1 MRISFGVRVFLTTFL
16 PAAALLSVSFILVRY
31 FLLNGI
37 KENLRNT
44 LLTSHE
50 FIGRTQANIE
60 SQNTRL
66 LSVLA
71 ESPSLKAGM
80 ELVRQYRA
88 KDGEPVR
95 PTLDSL
101 LADLIRTSGFELA
114 VVADGNGK
122 PVAGVIRTSSGT
134 ESLVLGEK
142 EFRPGMVA
150 AGDRIFYISSVPIT
164 IGDEPTGE
172 LIVGRPFDFGDFLVP
187 TLLLKDGRLV
197 KSNVGYAESEVQKA
211 IAHCRPNI
219 DCDLRLGHEN
229 FLSVPIRRFQ
239 LGNGYSLRSLESVDQ
254 AAGGLSRRLEKLF
267 GAAGAVTLATF
278 LIVATA
284 SARSVVRPVTALV
297 ENLRQSEISGSLS
310 PLSVPGE
317 IPEIEDLAR
326 AFNRATEAVT
336 RAHSRLTLAH
346 KEFVQA
352 ITNALDARDVY
363 TAGHSFRVSE
373 YSCAIAARMGISGAQ
388 IEVLRVGALV
398 HDVGKIG
405 VPDQVLRKAGPL
417 SAAEFSIIRRH
428 PTIGRRILENV
439 EGFQSYLDIVE
450 LHHENF
456 DGTGYPLGLAGSEIP
471 LDARIV
477 HVADAYDAMTSDRP
491 YRKGM
496 SHEEACYQIR
506 KYAGTQFDPVVAAAF
521 LNLDSVHLAEM
532 SNQATGDLARLAVA
546 VEVRGIE
553 IDSEVSS

>member
-1 MRISFGVRVFLTTFL
+1 MRASFGVRVFLTTFL
-16 PAAALLSVSFILVRY
+16 PAAALLSVSFFLVRY

-37 KENLRNT
+37 KENLRTT

-50 FIGRTQANIE
+50 FVSRTQTNFEA
-60 SQNTRL
+60 QNAKL

-71 ESPSLKAGM
+71 DSPSLKAGM

-101 LADLIRTSGFELA
+101 LSDLIRTSGFELA
-114 VVADGNGK
+114 VVTDASGK
-122 PVAGVIRTSSGT
+122 PAAGVIRTTSGT
-134 ESLVLGEK
+134 EPLVLGEK
-142 EFRPGMVA
+142 EFRPGMVE
-150 AGDRIFYISSVPIT
+150 AGERIFHIASIPVT
-164 IGDEPTGE
+164 VGDEQLGE

-187 TLLLKDGRLV
+187 AVLLKDGRV
-197 KSNVGYAESEVQKA
+197 IKSNVGYAKTEVQRA
-211 IAHCRPNI
+211 LARCRPDV
-219 DCDLRLGHEN
+219 DCDLKLGHES
-229 FLSVPIRRFQ
+229 FLSVPIRGLR
-239 LGNGYSLRSLESVDQ
+239 LGNGFGIRSLESVDQ
-254 AAGGLSRRLEKLF
+254 AAGGMSGRLEKLF

-297 ENLRQSEISGSLS
+297 ANLRQSEISGSLA
-310 PLSVPGE
+310 PLSVPVG

-326 AFNRATEAVT
+326 AFNRATEAAT
-336 RAHSRLTLAH
+336 RAHSRLTVAH

-373 YSCAIAARMGISGAQ
+373 YSCAIAARMGMAPAQ
-388 IEVLRVGALV
+388 IEGLRVGALV

-405 VPDQVLRKAGPL
+405 VPDHILRKAGPL
-417 SAAEFSIIRRH
+417 SPVEFSIIRRH
-428 PTIGRRILENV
+428 PTIGRRILEHV
-439 EGFQSYLDIVE
+439 EGFQGYLGIVE

-496 SHEEACYQIR
+496 SHEEACTQIR
-506 KYAGTQFDPVVAAAF
+506 NFAGTQFDPVVAAAF
-521 LNLDSVHLAEM
+521 LNLEPVDLTEM
-532 SNQATGDLARLAVA
+532 SNQAIGDLARLAVA

-553 IDSEVSS
+553 IDSGVRS